1 MKDHRVADLQG
12 RLTAQV
18 APLLRGFERYAL
30 VDFPRHSNVGDSALW
45 LGARRLLDDA
55 GLRPAYVCD
64 YWTYRPEHL
73 ARAGDALIVINGGG
87 NLGDLYAK
95 HQALRE
101 EILERFPDR
110 PVVQLPQTIHF
121 ADPDRLDR
129 AQRIFDRHRA
139 LTLLVRDEVS
149 LDRARRWFQAPVELA
164 PDTAFA
170 LAGELT
176 RPAPDR
182 AVQWVLRRDRESS
195 FPPPSLPPDAVDWRA
210 EDVDSP
216 ALTLTHRLVELV
228 APLARRAAPIGP
240 VLGRAFDERAGAHL
254 RAGVRVLARGEV
266 VVTDR
271 LHAHLLCLLL
281 GIPHVLLDDRNH
293 KVRTFH
299 DAWTR
304 GAGVVRL
311 ADTLDAAAGAAEEL
325 RTTTARVA

>member
-1 MKDHRVADLQG
+1 MSDQRVAELQAG
-12 RLTAQV
+12 LTAQV

-45 LGARRLLDDA
+45 LGARRLLQGA
-55 GLRPAYVCD
+55 GLRQAYVCD

-101 EILERFPDR
+101 EVLERFPDR
-110 PVVQLPQTIHF
+110 PVVQLPQTINF
-121 ADPDRLDR
+121 TDPARLDR
-129 AQRIFDRHRA
+129 ARRIFDGHRA
-139 LTLLVRDEVS
+139 LTLLVRDEAS
-149 LDRARRWFQAPVELA
+149 LDRARRWFQAPAELA

-170 LAGELT
+170 LAGELA

-182 AVQWVLRRDRESS
+182 DVLWLLRRDRESS
-195 FPPPSLPPDAVDWRA
+195 LTPDALPADAADWRA
-210 EDVDSP
+210 EDVNGP
-216 ALTLTHRLVELV
+216 AIGATHRLVELL
-228 APLARRAAPIGP
+228 APLARRTAAAGA
-240 VLGRAFDERAGAHL
+240 VVGRAFDERAGAQL
-254 RAGVRVLARGEV
+254 RAGVRLLARGEV

-271 LHAHLLCLLL
+271 LHAHILCLLV
-281 GIPHVLLDDRNH
+281 GIPHVLLDDRNS

-304 GAGVVRL
+304 GAGVVRVV
-311 ADTLDAAAGAAEEL
+311 DTLDAAAAAAEEL
-325 RTTTARVA
+325 RDASARAA